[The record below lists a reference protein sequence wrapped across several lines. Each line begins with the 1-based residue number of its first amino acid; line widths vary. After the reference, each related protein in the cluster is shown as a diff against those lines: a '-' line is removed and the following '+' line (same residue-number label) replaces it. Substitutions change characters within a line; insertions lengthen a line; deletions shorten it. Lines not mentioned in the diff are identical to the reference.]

1 LAASEQQEATMSADK
16 TPVLWHLEI
25 SNFNEKARW
34 ALDHKRVAHHR
45 RTVMPAAHSLV
56 ALYRTRRVATFPVL
70 ELEGREIGD
79 STAIIAALE
88 RRFPGPPLYPAD
100 PDERRRALAL
110 EEFFDENLGHDL
122 RRVVFFELLGDPELM
137 RSFLA
142 EMTTARQARFM
153 GAALPAMRAILR
165 RRYTINARSAA
176 QSLLKVRAAMGLI
189 EDVLDSGD
197 YLVGERFTVADLTG
211 AALLAPVIAPPEF
224 PYRPNVPFPQRLQEI
239 ADELRALPAGEWVLR
254 TYARHRPPTAEIG
267 AQTQV
272 AATDSNGAAPLPDQV
287 GATHTVAG

>member
-1 LAASEQQEATMSADK
+1 
-16 TPVLWHLEI
+16 
-25 SNFNEKARW
+25 
-34 ALDHKRVAHHR
+34 
-45 RTVMPAAHSLV
+45 
-56 ALYRTRRVATFPVL
+56 VATFPVL
-70 ELEGREIGD
+70 ELDGRAIGD

-88 RRFPGPPLYPAD
+88 RRFPDPPLCPAD
-100 PDERRRALAL
+100 SDERRRALAL

-189 EDVLDSGD
+189 EDVLDGGD
-197 YLVGERFTVADLTG
+197 YLVGERFTVADLAG

-224 PYRPNVPFPQRLQEI
+224 PYRPMPFPQRLQEI

-254 TYARHRPPTAEIG
+254 TYARHRSPTAEIG

-272 AATDSNGAAPLPDQV
+272 AATDSNGAAPLPDEV